1 MTNEFDQAY
10 GFIIK
15 TCNYLGSM
23 GSVQGQVEVWERKEK
38 DRIFLIDKKS
48 ERFLLRKKQDDLEW
62 YENSREMLTSIIETN
77 CSLQIPLCLC

>member
-23 GSVQGQVEVWERKEK
+23 GSVQGQVEVWERKGQNISY
-38 DRIFLIDKKS
+38 R
-48 ERFLLRKKQDDLEW
+48 
-62 YENSREMLTSIIETN
+62 
-77 CSLQIPLCLC
+77 